1 MKMISCCK
9 SEQGSLL
16 AAIYERFLMVNHI
29 LRYYCVECGSELF
42 SKTSTRGLK
51 TLLRSQECP
60 SCGYTL
66 LFGAVKKKT

>member
-1 MKMISCCK
+1 
-9 SEQGSLL
+9 
-16 AAIYERFLMVNHI
+16 MVNHV

-42 SKTSTRGLK
+42 SKSAINGIK

-66 LFGAVKKKT
+66 LFGTIKKKIANEWKEKL